1 MVNDAILYLQDPS
14 YDLYGFY
21 KVATRTASSEA
32 GSAAACPAN
41 VQKFFKTI
49 FSLANT
55 RGGLQQINDGLQLC
69 RNSTVA
75 SPSDVLALAQFVQF
89 QWTNAVSD

>member
-1 MVNDAILYLQDPS
+1 MTVHLQDPS
-14 YDLYGFY
+14 YDLYGFA

-55 RGGLQQINDGLQLC
+55 RGGFQQINDGLNLC
-69 RNSTVA
+69 RDSTVA
-75 SPSDVLALAQFVQF
+75 SSSDVTALAQFVQI
-89 QWTNAVSD
+89 QWQNAVSH